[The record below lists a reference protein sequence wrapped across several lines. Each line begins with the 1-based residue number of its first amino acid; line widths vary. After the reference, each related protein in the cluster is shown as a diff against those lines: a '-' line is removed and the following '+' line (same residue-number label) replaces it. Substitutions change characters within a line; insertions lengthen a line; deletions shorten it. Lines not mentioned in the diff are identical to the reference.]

1 MKPDRIPL
9 FPLDVVLFPGMPL
22 PLHIFE
28 PRYKIMIARCLSE
41 QIVFGVLLAKED
53 GIVKVGCTAEIVQKL
68 KDHPDGR
75 MDIMTEGRSIFRL
88 VEMLEEK
95 EYYEG
100 LVEYFPDDTL
110 PHDSRKEARLTQ
122 LFQQVYVILAGQPWP
137 IADSDPDIPLAYR
150 MAARLPLESP
160 QKQELLEMRAEG
172 ARRDYLL
179 RWLAAFLP
187 QLEHRIRIRRR
198 AAGNGHGLN

>member
-1 MKPDRIPL
+1 MKPNRIPL

-28 PRYKIMIARCLSE
+28 PRYKIMIARCLDE
-41 QIVFGVLLAKED
+41 QIEFGVLLAKED
-53 GIVKVGCTAEIVQKL
+53 GFVKVGCTAEIVQKL

-75 MDIMTEGRSIFRL
+75 MDIMTEGRSVFRT
-88 VEMLEEK
+88 VETLEEK

-100 LVEYFPDDTL
+100 LVEYFPDDTM
-110 PHDSRKEARLTQ
+110 PHDARKEARLTQ
-122 LFQQVYVILAGQPWP
+122 LFQQVYTMLAGQPWLV
-137 IADSDPDIPLAYR
+137 ADSDPDIPLSYR
-150 MAARLPLESP
+150 MAARLPIESP
-160 QKQELLEMRAEG
+160 QKQELLETRTEG
-172 ARRDYLL
+172 TRRDYLL

-187 QLEHRIRIRRR
+187 QLQHRLRIRQR

>member
-41 QIVFGVLLAKED
+41 QIEFGVLLAKED

-88 VEMLEEK
+88 LEMLDEK

-100 LVEYFPDDTL
+100 LIEYFLDDTL
-110 PHDSRKEARLTQ
+110 PHDVREETRLTQ
-122 LFQQVYVILAGQPWP
+122 LFQQVYTMLAGQPWP
-137 IADSDPDIPLAYR
+137 IADSDPDVPLSYR
-150 MAARLPLESP
+150 MAARLPIESH
-160 QKQELLEMRAEG
+160 QKQEILEMRAEG

-179 RWLAAFLP
+179 RWLAAFIP
-187 QLEHRIRIRRR
+187 KLEHRVRIRQRS
-198 AAGNGHGLN
+198 AGNGHGLN

>member
-41 QIVFGVLLAKED
+41 QIEFGVLLAREE

-75 MDIMTEGRSIFRL
+75 MDIMTEGRSIFRMI
-88 VEMLEEK
+88 EMLEEK

-100 LVEYFPDDTL
+100 LVQYFPDDTL
-110 PHDSRKEARLTQ
+110 PHDARKEARLTQ
-122 LFQQVYVILAGQPWP
+122 LFQQVYSILAGQPWP
-137 IADSDPDIPLAYR
+137 VEDSDPEVPLAYR
-150 MAARLPLESP
+150 MAARLPLESS
-160 QKQELLEMRAEG
+160 QKQELLEMRAES

-179 RWLAAFLP
+179 RWLANFLP
-187 QLEHRIRIRRR
+187 QLQHRVRIRQR